1 MDIDESQEPIHAKCI
16 KHIKT
21 VLDKYKKL
29 KTSVDEQIDHL
40 HKLKC
45 SLEKDQICLGNLEK
59 GHENYKQ
66 MKKALMNLEMAEFSM
81 KKELYRSV
89 SYEIA
94 QSVCRSYCP
103 KIKCMKDK
111 GKYVYKCCYCE

>member
-1 MDIDESQEPIHAKCI
+1 MSGVETNMWWGGLDIDESQEPIHAKCI

-40 HKLKC
+40 HKLKY

-59 GHENYKQ
+59 RAWK
-66 MKKALMNLEMAEFSM
+66 L
-81 KKELYRSV
+81 
-89 SYEIA
+89 
-94 QSVCRSYCP
+94 
-103 KIKCMKDK
+103 
-111 GKYVYKCCYCE
+111 